1 MKATGMSKFLKPLN
15 ICYVIVALYSFLAI
29 FAPFLPL
36 KDPQQI
42 HVDDMLAKPST
53 DFLFGTDLNG
63 MDILSRTIYAARLDL
78 SIAFAAVFL
87 ALLLG
92 IAIGALIGFVG
103 GFIDSLVARILD
115 LFQAYPVLILALAI
129 SGIASDSLIT
139 VVFIITLVDAPVFIR
154 LVRSEVIRIKSAL
167 FVESAKALGNSD
179 FKIVFRHILPIAL
192 PPVLI
197 QIPIRIAYSI
207 NIVAAMAFVGVGIQP
222 PTPEWGSMI
231 KTGTPYISSGEWW
244 MAIFP
249 GLAIFGICLALNLIS
264 DELQKKSLRSRS

>member
-1 MKATGMSKFLKPLN
+1 MKLSNMRRCLNPLN
-15 ICYVIVALYSFLAI
+15 VGYLLVAFYALMAILA
-29 FAPFLPL
+29 PVLPL
-36 KDPQQI
+36 KDPKQI
-42 HVDDMLAKPST
+42 YVDNMLARPSKE
-53 DFLFGTDLNG
+53 FLFGTDING
-63 MDILSRTIYAARLDL
+63 MDILSRTVYAARLDL

-87 ALLLG
+87 ALILG
-92 IAIGALIGFVG
+92 IAIGSLIGFVG
-103 GFIDSLVARILD
+103 GFIDSLVGRILD

-129 SGIASDSLIT
+129 SGIASDSLLT

-154 LVRSEVIRIKSAL
+154 LVRSEVIKIKSAL
-167 FVESAKALGNSD
+167 FVESAKALGNND
-179 FKIVFRHILPIAL
+179 FRIVFRHILPIAI

-244 MAIFP
+244 IAIFP
-249 GLAIFGICLALNLIS
+249 GIAIFGICLALNLIS